1 MDSIEILASI
11 YEEGIKQRILSYII
25 DINMNLHLLQQI

>member
-1 MDSIEILASI
+1 MDSNDISASK